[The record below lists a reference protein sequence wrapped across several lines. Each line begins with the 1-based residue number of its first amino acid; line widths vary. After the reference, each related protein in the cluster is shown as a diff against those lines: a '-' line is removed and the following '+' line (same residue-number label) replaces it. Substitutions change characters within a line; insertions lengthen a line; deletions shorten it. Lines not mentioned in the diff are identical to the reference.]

1 MTPRQ
6 LWRSICRFRWRS
18 SAATVLANIRLYGW
32 RATLRKVGV
41 RLRLFANRKYRKST
55 WGRGQESFENV
66 SPAVA
71 LFGRPSILI
80 VGALD
85 LPQCKKYRVSQKVE
99 YFQSIGWDCYY
110 SHYSDA
116 PRVISYLQIS
126 TALIFY
132 RVPSCA
138 QFNEYLEEAGRLGIS
153 TFYDIDDPIFNVE
166 VYKENKN
173 LEHIPA
179 HERTHL
185 LSSADDYRGAMKRV
199 DALILSTS
207 YLQELAQT
215 EFGGR
220 TYLWRNLA
228 DSATLSIAA
237 NLGHEAVDIDPGR
250 VTIGYASGSRAHDE
264 DFKIVASALETILE
278 LHDNVD
284 LQVIGYAVMPPAL
297 QKFKDRINTRPFAGY
312 LKYFEAL
319 NEVDI
324 NIVPLVDDRF
334 NACKSAIRY
343 LEASLC
349 KVPTV
354 ASSVGQFSEIIV
366 DGQDGNLARNN
377 DQWVAAL
384 VRLIENSE
392 LRLQMGEAA
401 NRKVRAQH
409 TFSCPDVIERELLD
423 QFALSNE

>member
-1 MTPRQ
+1 M
-6 LWRSICRFRWRS
+6 
-18 SAATVLANIRLYGW
+18 
-32 RATLRKVGV
+32 RKVGARV
-41 RLRLFANRKYRKST
+41 RLFMNGKYRRST
-55 WGRGQESFENV
+55 WGRGQETFENV
-66 SPAVA
+66 SPAA
-71 LFGRPSILI
+71 TLFGRPSIVI
-80 VGALD
+80 IGALD

-99 YFQSIGWDCYY
+99 YFQSIGWNCHFC
-110 SHYSDA
+110 HYSDA
-116 PRVISYLQIS
+116 NRAVSYLQIS

-138 QFNEYLEEAGRLGIS
+138 QFSEYLEEAKRLGIA
-153 TFYDIDDPIFNVE
+153 TFYDIDDPIFNVD

-179 HERTHL
+179 HERAHL
-185 LSSADDYRGAMKRV
+185 LASADDYRGAMKRV

-207 YLQELAQT
+207 YLQQLAQE

-220 TYLWRNLA
+220 TYLWRNLV
-228 DSATLSIAA
+228 DSATLSIVA
-237 NLGHEAVDIDPGR
+237 NLGHETVERASQR

-264 DFKIVASALETILE
+264 DFKTVASALAKILE
-278 LHDNVD
+278 MHDNVD
-284 LQVIGYAVMPPAL
+284 FQVIGYALMPPEL
-297 QKFKDRINTRPFAGY
+297 ERFKDRINTRPFSGY

-319 NEVDI
+319 NGVDI

-366 DGQDGNLARNN
+366 EGEDGNLVRNH
-377 DQWVAAL
+377 DQWVSAL
-384 VRLIENSE
+384 ARLIESPA
-392 LRLQMGEAA
+392 LRIEMGEAA
-401 NRKVRAQH
+401 NRKVRTHHA
-409 TFSCPDVIERELLD
+409 FSCPDVIERELLD
-423 QFALSNE
+423 QFVLSNE